1 MGKFYQI
8 NSELLPLIC
17 VENWFECNEIIFG
30 MSGLGSFMSKFCQI
44 SSKQLPVTKCM
55 WKVGFRNLS

>member
-30 MSGLGSFMSKFCQI
+30 MSGLGSFMSKFC
-44 SSKQLPVTKCM
+44 
-55 WKVGFRNLS
+55 

>member
-17 VENWFECNEIIFG
+17 VGNWFQCTILSNLCHIFLNFVNEIIFG
-30 MSGLGSFMSKFCQI
+30 MSGLGSLISKFCQI
-44 SSKQLPVTKCM
+44 SSE
-55 WKVGFRNLS
+55 